1 VSSSLALRSFLL
13 AFLLGMVVGYIS
25 WGQNLSF
32 TILSLSLFLAYLLV
46 DKRQLFFGFV
56 WAYYLMASRG
66 FLLGVDHY
74 YESFGYAF
82 LAWFTVATFSS
93 FLWVFIWSAS
103 FKRRLLLFPLLLIVM
118 ILPPMGFISW
128 VNPLPTI
135 AVVLPSFG
143 FLGIILELIIIYV
156 LALFWKRYGHAR
168 YYFMPLL
175 VISLIPT
182 LYYFPPKVKENL
194 DIKSIQSDIEYFP
207 MTFDKSKE
215 YKRLKSFFYKVQ
227 NSKSQSILLPENA
240 LGNYGSVQSML
251 WQDLDEKKTVF
262 AGATIY
268 NTRRS
273 KNINAL
279 LGIKHDRSK
288 VLYKQRVPVL
298 GEMWKPFTNKGTE
311 ATIFEKPII
320 QINGEKAGV
329 FICYEQLLVYPY
341 LQTFFYEPKMLIGI
355 SNLYWAKGTN
365 ISVIQKE
372 TMELWAILFG
382 VPLSFSLNG

>member
-1 VSSSLALRSFLL
+1 MF
-13 AFLLGMVVGYIS
+13 VGYIS

-32 TILSLSLFLAYLLV
+32 TILSLSLFLAYLIIDRRDL
-46 DKRQLFFGFV
+46 LFGFV

-66 FLLGVDHY
+66 FLFGVERY

-82 LAWFTVATFSS
+82 LAWITVATLSS
-93 FLWVFIWSAS
+93 LLWVLIWSTS
-103 FKRRLLLFPLLLIVM
+103 FRRRLLLFPLLLIVM
-118 ILPPMGFISW
+118 ILPPFGFISW

-135 AVVLPSFG
+135 AVVLPNFG
-143 FLGIILELIIIYV
+143 FLGILLELMVIYV
-156 LALFWKRYGHAR
+156 LAIFWKRHRNAR
-168 YYFMPLL
+168 YYFMPL
-175 VISLIPT
+175 IAIFLIAT

-194 DIKSIQSDIEYFP
+194 DIESIQSDIEYFP

-215 YKRLKSFFYKVQ
+215 YKTLKTFFYKVQ
-227 NSKSQSILLPENA
+227 NSKSENILLPENA
-240 LGNYGSVQSML
+240 LGNYSSIQSML
-251 WQDLDEKKTVF
+251 WQDLDENKTVF

-268 NTRRS
+268 NARRS

-279 LGIKHDRSK
+279 LEIKHDSSK

-311 ATIFEKPII
+311 AMIFKDATV
-320 QINGEKAGV
+320 QINAEKAGV

-341 LQTFFYEPKMLIGI
+341 LQTFFYEPKIFIGI
-355 SNLYWAKGTN
+355 SNLYWSKGTN
-365 ISVIQKE
+365 IKSIQKE

-382 VPLSFSLNG
+382 VSLSFSVNG

>member
-1 VSSSLALRSFLL
+1 
-13 AFLLGMVVGYIS
+13 
-25 WGQNLSF
+25 
-32 TILSLSLFLAYLLV
+32 
-46 DKRQLFFGFV
+46 
-56 WAYYLMASRG
+56 
-66 FLLGVDHY
+66 
-74 YESFGYAF
+74 
-82 LAWFTVATFSS
+82 
-93 FLWVFIWSAS
+93 
-103 FKRRLLLFPLLLIVM
+103 M
-118 ILPPMGFISW
+118 ILPPFGFISW

-143 FLGIILELIIIYV
+143 FLGIILELMIIYI
-156 LALFWKRYGHAR
+156 LAIFWKRYGDAR
-168 YYFMPLL
+168 YYFMLL
-175 VISLIPT
+175 VAILLIAT

-194 DIKSIQSDIEYFP
+194 DIESIQSDIEYFP
-207 MTFDKSKE
+207 MTFDKLKE
-215 YKRLKSFFYKVQ
+215 YKTLKTFFYKVQ

-268 NTRRS
+268 NARRS

-279 LGIKHDRSK
+279 LEIKHNSSK

-311 ATIFEKPII
+311 AMIFKQATV
-320 QINGEKAGV
+320 QINDEKAGI

-365 ISVIQKE
+365 IKVIQKE

-382 VPLSFSLNG
+382 VPLSFSVNR

>member
-1 VSSSLALRSFLL
+1 MISFLTLRSFLL
-13 AFLLGMVVGYIS
+13 AFLLGMFVGYIS

-46 DKRQLFFGFV
+46 DKRQLLFVFV
-56 WAYYLMASRG
+56 WAYYLVASRG
-66 FLLGVDHY
+66 FLFGVERY

-82 LAWFTVATFSS
+82 LAWLGVATISSLLWILIWNSS
-93 FLWVFIWSAS
+93 FR
-103 FKRRLLLFPLLLIVM
+103 RRLLLFPLLLIVM
-118 ILPPMGFISW
+118 ILPPFGFISW

-143 FLGIILELIIIYV
+143 FLGIILELMIIYI
-156 LALFWKRYGHAR
+156 LAIFWKRYGDAR
-168 YYFMPLL
+168 YYFMLL
-175 VISLIPT
+175 VAILLIAT

-194 DIKSIQSDIEYFP
+194 DIESIQSDIEYFP
-207 MTFDKSKE
+207 MTFDKLKE
-215 YKRLKSFFYKVQ
+215 YKTLKTFFYKVQ

-268 NTRRS
+268 NARRS

-279 LGIKHDRSK
+279 LEIKHNSSK

-311 ATIFEKPII
+311 AMIFKQATV
-320 QINGEKAGV
+320 QINGEKAGI

-365 ISVIQKE
+365 IKVIQKE

-382 VPLSFSLNG
+382 VPLSFSVNG